1 MFAGVVKFRYYF
13 TEISNAKLAK
23 KGQCSDTTTGYTDG
37 DLLFSAVE
45 YRVCEPTHQHAFHL

>member
-23 KGQCSDTTTGYTDG
+23 KDGAEIPLRATLGG
-37 DLLFSAVE
+37 DLLFAVVE
-45 YRVCEPTHQHAFHL
+45 YRVCVPTPL

>member
-23 KGQCSDTTTGYTDG
+23 KGQCSDITTGYTDG

-45 YRVCEPTHQHAFHL
+45 YRVCVPTPL